1 MLNTPDDHQG
11 PERGDK
17 ARFWLKKTR
26 PPLVAFIIIVGLVLA
41 LVLTGF
47 EGGELGAFVGAVLL
61 YLAKNAPATMKTKAK
76 KFLSGL
82 IEPFYG
88 CRTCQA

>member
-26 PPLVAFIIIVGLVLA
+26 PTLVVFGIVGLVLI
-41 LVLTGF
+41 GF
-47 EGGELGAFVGAVLL
+47 EGGELGAFVGAVIL
-61 YLAKNAPATMKTKAK
+61 YLAENAPATMKTKAK
-76 KFLSGL
+76 RFIYGL